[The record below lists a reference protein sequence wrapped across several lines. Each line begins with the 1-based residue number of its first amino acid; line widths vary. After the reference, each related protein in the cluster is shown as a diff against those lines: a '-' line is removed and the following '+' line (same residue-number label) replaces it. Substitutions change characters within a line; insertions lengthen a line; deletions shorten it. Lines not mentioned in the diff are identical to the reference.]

1 MDDRR
6 NARRFAMNLP
16 VQVGGPEARE
26 GAAAAA
32 QTRDVSYRGLYFI
45 VDRDLPVGSPIEF
58 VLTLPKEITLSSD
71 VRVQCAGRV
80 VRVEKI
86 TSGEAERGGAGSPRV
101 GVAAVI
107 EQYDFLP
114 PPA

>member
-1 MDDRR
+1 MDLPLEVSVSSTGKALAAT
-6 NARRFAMNLP
+6 AR
-16 VQVGGPEARE
+16 
-26 GAAAAA
+26 
-32 QTRDVSYRGLYFI
+32 TRDVSYRGLYFTA
-45 VDRDLPVGSPIEF
+45 DRDFPAGSPIEF

-80 VRVEKI
+80 VRVENI
-86 TSGEAERGGAGSPRV
+86 GSGGAETGGQEGNRV

-114 PPA
+114 PSPGGSPL

>member
-1 MDDRR
+1 VDDRR
-6 NARRFAMNLP
+6 NARRFLMNLP
-16 VQVGGPEARE
+16 LEVST
-26 GAAAAA
+26 AAAGQPLASQA
-32 QTRDVSYRGLYFI
+32 KTRDVSYRGLYFT
-45 VDRDLPVGSPIEF
+45 VDRDLETGSPIEF
-58 VLTLPKEITLSSD
+58 VLTLPKEITLTDD

-80 VRVEKI
+80 VRVEKL
-86 TSGEAERGGAGSPRV
+86 GPERGGGLV